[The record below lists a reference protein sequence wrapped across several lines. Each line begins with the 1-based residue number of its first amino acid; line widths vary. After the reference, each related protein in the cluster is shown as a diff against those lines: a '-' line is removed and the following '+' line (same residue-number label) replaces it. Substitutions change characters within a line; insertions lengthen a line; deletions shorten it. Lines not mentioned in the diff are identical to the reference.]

1 MRVRPLTADDLEA
14 YRRLRAESLRTAP
27 LAFAAS
33 PDDDA
38 ATEPEALRRSLAN
51 APSWMIFGAFEDERQ
66 LLGAI
71 GFLRETREKARH
83 RAHLWGM
90 YVTPSARGRG
100 IGAMLLAAAVQH
112 ARAAGVEWLHL
123 GVTTAAPEAQR
134 LYERAG
140 FVQWGTEP
148 DALRHDGTSVDD
160 LRMALRLG

>member
-1 MRVRPLTADDLEA
+1 MRIRPLTADDVEA
-14 YRRLRAESLRTAP
+14 YRRLRAESLREAP

-38 ATEPEALRRSLAN
+38 ATQPDALRQSLAN
-51 APSWMIFGAFEDERQ
+51 APGWMLFGAFDGQQ
-66 LLGAI
+66 LVGAA
-71 GFLRETREKARH
+71 GLLRETRQKAKH

-100 IGAMLLAAAVQH
+100 IGAMLLDAAVQH
-112 ARAAGVEWLHL
+112 ARAIGIEWLHL

-140 FVQWGTEP
+140 FVRWGIEP
-148 DALRHDGTSVDD
+148 DALRHQGTSVDD
-160 LRMALRLG
+160 LRMALRLT